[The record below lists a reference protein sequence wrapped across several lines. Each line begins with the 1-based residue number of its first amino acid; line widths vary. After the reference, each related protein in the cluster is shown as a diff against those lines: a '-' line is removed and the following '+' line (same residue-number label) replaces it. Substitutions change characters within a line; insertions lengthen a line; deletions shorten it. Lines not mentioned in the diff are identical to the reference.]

1 MSERS
6 TAPIYRADEPD
17 GPLYRPQTL
26 NERLEMIERRL
37 GHIEAKVDS
46 QDDRMWKL
54 ELRIVGVLGILT
66 VLANAAAAF
75 IRA

>member
-1 MSERS
+1 MSDD
-6 TAPIYRADEPD
+6 APVLFRADEPD
-17 GPLYRPQTL
+17 GRYRNQTL
-26 NERLEMIERRL
+26 NERLDMIERRL
-37 GHIEAKVDS
+37 TGIETKVDA

-54 ELRIVGVLGILT
+54 ELRIVGVLGVLT

>member
-1 MSERS
+1 MSDDAS
-6 TAPIYRADEPD
+6 VLFRADEPE
-17 GPLYRPQTL
+17 GRYRHQTL
-26 NERLEMIERRL
+26 NERLDMIERRL
-37 GHIEAKVDS
+37 TGIETKVDA

-54 ELRIVGVLGILT
+54 ELRIVGVLGVLT

>member
-1 MSERS
+1 M
-6 TAPIYRADEPD
+6 TDDTPVIFRADEPN
-17 GPLYRPQTL
+17 GPYRPQTL
-26 NERLEMIERRL
+26 NERLDMIERRL
-37 GHIEAKVDS
+37 GHIETKVDA

-54 ELRIVGVLGILT
+54 ELRIVGVLGVLT